1 MSSLLHECAERGD
14 FLGAEQVVDQMR
26 HQRLAPGPK
35 AYHALIYSYVRGRN
49 SQGALKAIR
58 KAVNMKKG
66 KCNTSEVCYAVMLA
80 RTERSTVLFIGTFR
94 FLHCKLALGDSFSNE
109 ISEMFTNFLACQT
122 SSVQES
128 NRYPRVMLQS
138 FSLSFSMAMSR
149 QLKLCMRQTV
159 VRVCRPPKAGQ

>member
-66 KCNTSEVCYAVMLA
+66 EYNTSEVCYAVMLA
-80 RTERSTVLFIGTFR
+80 
-94 FLHCKLALGDSFSNE
+94 
-109 ISEMFTNFLACQT
+109 
-122 SSVQES
+122 
-128 NRYPRVMLQS
+128 
-138 FSLSFSMAMSR
+138 
-149 QLKLCMRQTV
+149 
-159 VRVCRPPKAGQ
+159 